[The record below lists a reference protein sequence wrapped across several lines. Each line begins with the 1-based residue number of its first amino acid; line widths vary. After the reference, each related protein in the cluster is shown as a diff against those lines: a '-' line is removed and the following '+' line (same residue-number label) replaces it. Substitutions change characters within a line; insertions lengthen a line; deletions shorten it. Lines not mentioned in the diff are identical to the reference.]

1 MGLQAV
7 RDLGLLDLVAERLL
21 DELHELRAFAVVLV
35 LLLVAEL
42 EVAVDDGTEGLFV
55 VVHQCL
61 QDEFVRLAGQVQ
73 NLVVLV
79 LQKLGLRQL
88 VHGGD
93 ALARGVVDALLA
105 FLHALDVLF
114 KRRELLLRGGVEHH
128 QVLERILAVLA
139 AVAHDA
145 VADLAAE
152 VLIELLVALAVVLE
166 ELFKVGADLLFE
178 VLADDLELAVML

>member
-21 DELHELRAFAVVLV
+21 DELHELGALAVVLV
-35 LLLVAEL
+35 LFLVAKL
-42 EVAVDDGTEGLFV
+42 EVAVHDGAERLFV
-55 VVHQCL
+55 VVHQRL
-61 QDEFVRLAGQVQ
+61 QNELVRLAGQVQ